1 MYKLIRFLTLF
12 CWLMAKIIWQN
23 NFKNIFTA
31 KGTNKQIAEL
41 N

>member
-1 MYKLIRFLTLF
+1 
-12 CWLMAKIIWQN
+12 MAKIILQN
-23 NFKNIFTA
+23 NKKENIFTA